1 MEDRILEVIDQG
13 RLGNSD
19 HTMIL
24 VTVQTAL
31 RSSKTVEK
39 VPNWS
44 KADWSEL
51 RREARLKNWVRAT
64 RDLPAT
70 AAWNMVRDDLVN
82 LVDTFVPK
90 KMRRNHNRPPWMS
103 QQILREIRRRKT
115 LSERGCGRVTRTRKD
130 MRNSQD
136 WLNI

>member
-1 MEDRILEVIDQG
+1 M
-13 RLGNSD
+13 
-19 HTMIL
+19 
-24 VTVQTAL
+24 
-31 RSSKTVEK
+31 EK

-136 WLNI
+136 WSNI